1 MQTLDD
7 VHFQFAAFFQNKAL
21 EPYVY
26 LLSKK
31 LAEGHIC
38 LQVTELDKELSTDPL
53 LAGYSFAGAKEV
65 LQQQALVAC
74 TAGERQPFV
83 LHQDRLY
90 LHRYFQ
96 YETRILRRIEA
107 FLEKEDAELNNRIAL
122 LQQQKDLIAQLF
134 DTPNAPAVP
143 DWQLAA
149 AITGVLH
156 NFTIITGGP
165 GTGKTTTVA
174 KILALLFATNPQLK
188 VALAAPTGKAAARMA
203 ESLKNAQL
211 PVGEEISARFQLL
224 TPSTIHRLLQNKA
237 HSPYF
242 KHDGDNPLP
251 FDVVIVDESSMID
264 VALFAKLLSAIGPD
278 TRLILLGDKDQL
290 ASVEAGSLFGD
301 LCQAQ
306 ALEGDGAANRFDAHR
321 LQLINAFVATNER
334 QLPPSCLATS
344 QHPLFQHVVELQ
356 YSHRFSGD
364 AGIGKLSKAVIQGN
378 TEVLQQILNQN
389 TDEEVVLDAAY
400 DAALFEQFIWGYQAF
415 IREGDTRKALK
426 LLNNL
431 RVLCALREGPQ
442 GVAETNRR
450 IEQLLQR
457 KRLIDRRGEQFYEHR
472 PVMLSRNYYNLG
484 LFNGDTGI
492 LRKDPRDGS
501 LRVFF
506 EKPDG
511 DLVGVA
517 PGLVPDCET
526 AFAMTIHKSQGSEFT
541 EVLVLMPQGKDL
553 PILTRELLYTGI
565 TRARK
570 KVLVQGAPES
580 LVHAASRSVERGS
593 GIINRLA
600 AFSDLPSLEEM

>member
-38 LQVTELDKELSTDPL
+38 LQVTELEKEQSADPL
-53 LAGYSFAGAKEV
+53 LAGYSFTNASEI
-65 LQQQALVAC
+65 LRQQALVAC
-74 TAGERQPFV
+74 QEGERQPFV
-83 LHQDRLY
+83 LHQNRLY

-96 YETRILRRIEA
+96 YESRILQRIQA
-107 FLEKEDAELNNRIAL
+107 FLQKEGAELEQRVQL
-122 LQQQKDLIAQLF
+122 LQAQKELIAQLF

-203 ESLKNAQL
+203 ESLKAARL
-211 PVGEEISARFQLL
+211 PVADTIAARFQSL

-237 HSPYF
+237 QSPYF
-242 KHDGDNPLP
+242 KHHQDNPLP
-251 FDVVIVDESSMID
+251 FDVVIADESSMID
-264 VALFAKLLSAIGPD
+264 VALFSKLLDAIGPD

-306 ALEGDGAANRFDAHR
+306 SVNQFGADR
-321 LQLINAFVATNER
+321 LQLINGFVAKPER
-334 QLPPSCLATS
+334 QLPGSCETSS

-364 AGIGKLSKAVIQGN
+364 AGIGKLSRAVIQGN
-378 TEVLQQILNQN
+378 IAELEQIITHNK
-389 TDEEVVLDAAY
+389 DAEVVMDAEY
-400 DAALFEQFIWGYQAF
+400 STELFEKFVAGYQAF
-415 IREGDTRKALK
+415 IREKDTRTALK
-426 LLNNL
+426 QLNNL

-442 GVAETNRR
+442 GVNETNRR

-457 KRLIDRRGEQFYEHR
+457 KMLINRRGELFYEHR
-472 PVMLSRNYYNLG
+472 PVMLTRNYYNLG

-492 LRKDPRDGS
+492 LRKDPKDGS
-501 LRVFF
+501 LRAFF
-506 EKPDG
+506 EKTDG
-511 DLVGVA
+511 ELVGIA

-570 KVLVQGAPES
+570 KVVVQGSADS
-580 LVHAASRSVERGS
+580 LLYAAGRSVERGS
-593 GIINRLA
+593 GMIDRLKPNPEG
-600 AFSDLPSLEEM
+600 F